1 MNECC
6 LNFLHKD
13 ISTPEGK
20 DFACKVLDHM
30 RSRMQDYQEKT
41 GELFNLEATPA
52 ESTSYRL
59 ARHDVQNFPGIITS
73 GKEDPFYTNSTQ
85 LPVDYTADIFE
96 ALDHQEA
103 LQTRYTGGTVFH
115 TFMGEQIKDWRACR
129 DLVRTIMTNYRV
141 PYITISPTYS
151 VCKIHG
157 YLNGQ
162 QFECP
167 KCKAEKE
174 AALRER
180 LRQLEEE
187 KANYLK
193 AQGNVQSL

>member
-1 MNECC
+1 
-6 LNFLHKD
+6 
-13 ISTPEGK
+13 
-20 DFACKVLDHM
+20 
-30 RSRMQDYQEKT
+30 
-41 GELFNLEATPA
+41 
-52 ESTSYRL
+52 
-59 ARHDVQNFPGIITS
+59 
-73 GKEDPFYTNSTQ
+73 
-85 LPVDYTADIFE
+85 
-96 ALDHQEA
+96 
-103 LQTRYTGGTVFH
+103 
-115 TFMGEQIKDWRACR
+115 MGEQIKDWRACR